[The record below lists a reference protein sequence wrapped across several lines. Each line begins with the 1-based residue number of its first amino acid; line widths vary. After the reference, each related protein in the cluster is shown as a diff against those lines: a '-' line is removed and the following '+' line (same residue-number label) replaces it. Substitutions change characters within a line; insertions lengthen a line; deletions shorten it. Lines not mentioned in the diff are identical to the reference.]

1 MSNQPH
7 IVIAGGGVAAIEAVA
22 ALRAALGSHLRITVL
37 APNDALSPPPAS
49 VAAPFGFGLPSP
61 VPFEVIQRHAP
72 FDHRP
77 AKLVRVEADERLVVD
92 DHGETLRYD
101 SLLVALGTRP
111 LPAMSDAITFTG
123 PSEVSAVEAALAE
136 TATLA
141 FVLPSVS
148 TWALPLYELAM
159 MAATELRSR
168 GREPRITIVTPE
180 PVPLWMFGREAGAA
194 VSEQLAARGIVVR
207 AGARLAEVHAG
218 WVELDGADPVPAG
231 RVIAMPRLVGPAIAG
246 LPHDASGF
254 IPVDAHGRV
263 PGLRDVYAAGDVT
276 TFPLKQGG
284 LAAQQAD
291 AAAEAI
297 AAAHGAALTPAP
309 FRPVLRGLLLT
320 GGAPLYLRAPVSAA
334 GEPVASDQ
342 PTVSHTPLWTPPG
355 KIAGRYLAPLL
366 ATARPPRLTR
376 APMEDM
382 PLRRARQNA

>member
-7 IVIAGGGVAAIEAVA
+7 IVVAGGGVAAIEAVA
-22 ALRAALGSHLRITVL
+22 ALRAAVGPHLRITVL

-49 VAAPFGFGLPSP
+49 VAAPFGFGLPNP

-72 FDHRP
+72 FDHRR
-77 AKLVRVEADERLVVD
+77 AKLVRVEPEEHRVVD
-92 DHGETLRYD
+92 DHGETLGYD
-101 SLLVALGTRP
+101 ALLVALGTRS
-111 LPAMSDAITFTG
+111 LPAMSGAITFTG
-123 PSEVSAVEAALAE
+123 PAEVPAVEAALAE

-180 PVPLWMFGREAGAA
+180 PVPLWMFGSEAGAA
-194 VSEQLAARGIVVR
+194 VSEQLAARGIAVR
-207 AGARLAEVHAG
+207 AGARLAEVHPG

-231 RVIAMPRLVGPAIAG
+231 RVIAMPRLVGPAIPG
-246 LPHDASGF
+246 LPHDACGF
-254 IPVDAHGRV
+254 IPVDPHGRV
-263 PGLRDVYAAGDVT
+263 PGPRDVFAAGDVT

-291 AAAEAI
+291 VAAAAI
-297 AAAHGAALTPAP
+297 AADHGSGPAP
-309 FRPVLRGLLLT
+309 QPWRPVLRGLLLT
-320 GGAPLYLRAPVSAA
+320 GGAPLYLRAPVSFE
-334 GEPVASDQ
+334 GEPLATAE

-366 ATARPPRLTR
+366 ATARPPRLAR
-376 APMEDM
+376 APMEDV